1 MDTKDI
7 IKIVAFIVLLPIV
20 YYIKKSNK
28 TDDFRVTNRR
38 AANFYT
44 GIAVSLIL
52 SASLLFVLKY
62 TSLGPKSILLV
73 PILGI
78 ASCVVVIYYLSKR

>member
-7 IKIVAFIVLLPIV
+7 IKIVVFIVLLPIV
-20 YYIKKSNK
+20 YYIKKSCK
-28 TDDFRVTNRR
+28 TDDSRVTSRR
-38 AANFYT
+38 ATNFYT